1 MMFRSQAFKPH
12 SSKGVAFAD
21 FVALVPIIEIHQHD
35 SRVLESYGA
44 APLAF
49 SSFVGFS
56 GMLYVPETCLRRRQS
71 PTIRISTSGLK
82 AELVASN

>member
-1 MMFRSQAFKPH
+1 MFRSQAFKPH

-21 FVALVPIIEIHQHD
+21 FVALMPIIEIHQHD
-35 SRVLESYGA
+35 SRALGSYGA

-71 PTIRISTSGLK
+71 PTIRISTSSRARVLI
-82 AELVASN
+82 

>member
-1 MMFRSQAFKPH
+1 MLRSQAFKPH
-12 SSKGVAFAD
+12 SFKGVAFAD
-21 FVALVPIIEIHQHD
+21 FVALMPIIEIHQHD
-35 SRVLESYGA
+35 NIALGSYGA

-71 PTIRISTSGLK
+71 PIIRISTSSRTRVLI
-82 AELVASN
+82 